1 MANGYARASGKTA
14 VLATV
19 AGPGLTYAVS
29 GVAEALLDSV
39 PLVHVVDAGAGTRPD
54 GSPGLQAIRQ
64 TDVLAPLVKSVL
76 EVRTAGEVVAATRAA
91 LATARA
97 GEPGP
102 VLLQIDASA
111 LAGSALSTDPPPDPA
126 SASEVATDDVRL
138 VAERLLD
145 ARLPLLLVGMGA
157 ADAASGVTA
166 LAERL
171 GAPVVSTTS
180 GRGVVS
186 EEHRLSLVSD
196 APGAS
201 VEPLNEVLGRADL
214 VLALGCKLS
223 HNGSRG
229 YALALLPERLVRV
242 DTAPSSLDGAYPASL
257 TVERDVRE
265 VVAALLATLEAG
277 GSRSQWTASELESV
291 RSRLAADSPIRLN
304 PRLGPGSAAD
314 LFSALRRR
322 LPERS
327 IVATDSGL
335 HQYLVRA
342 HFPVLAPRTL
352 LLPTDFQSMG
362 FGIPAAI
369 GASIATG
376 EPAVAVTGDGG
387 LDIVG
392 FEILTAVRERVRL
405 TVLVLVDG
413 YLGLIRVS
421 QLARTGREAGVDISV
436 PRLEPLARS
445 LDADYALLDG
455 SRGTEDVLG
464 DALASDGVTI
474 VEVPTGEPPDLRR
487 LTRRGR
493 ARSAVRA
500 LRSTM
505 SPDS

>member
-1 MANGYARASGKTA
+1 MS
-14 VLATV
+14 
-19 AGPGLTYAVS
+19 
-29 GVAEALLDSV
+29 DS
-39 PLVHVVDAGAGTRPD
+39 
-54 GSPGLQAIRQ
+54 
-64 TDVLAPLVKSVL
+64 
-76 EVRTAGEVVAATRAA
+76 
-91 LATARA
+91 
-97 GEPGP
+97 
-102 VLLQIDASA
+102 
-111 LAGSALSTDPPPDPA
+111 
-126 SASEVATDDVRL
+126 
-138 VAERLLD
+138 
-145 ARLPLLLVGMGA
+145 
-157 ADAASGVTA
+157 
-166 LAERL
+166 
-171 GAPVVSTTS
+171 
-180 GRGVVS
+180 
-186 EEHRLSLVSD
+186 
-196 APGAS
+196 PGAS
-201 VEPLNEVLGRADL
+201 VKPLNEVLRRADL

-229 YALALLPERLVRV
+229 YALALPPERLVRV

-257 TVERDVRE
+257 TVEGDVAE
-265 VVAALLATLEAG
+265 LVATLLATLGAG
-277 GSRSQWTASELESV
+277 ESRSQWTASELESI
-291 RSRLAADSPIRLN
+291 RSRLAADTPIRLN

-314 LFSALRRR
+314 LFAVLRRR

-376 EPAVAVTGDGG
+376 ERAVAVTGDGG

-493 ARSAVRA
+493 ARSAARA

-505 SPDS
+505 SRDS